1 MRYFILLFTFTVAV
15 LANGLHFEHNFNK
28 ALKKARDENRD
39 VMMMYSATW
48 CPECNYMKEVVF
60 KDKKVVNYI
69 NSHFI
74 VLGLDIQKDKLPKGF
89 NFMGIPTFFFINKD
103 AKQIGKIEGGDKAD
117 KFLKKMKNLK

>member
-1 MRYFILLFTFTVAV
+1 MKYLILSITFITTIIAG
-15 LANGLHFEHNFNK
+15 GLHFEHNFNK
-28 ALKKARDENRD
+28 ALHKAQNQNKE

-69 NSHFI
+69 NSHFV

-117 KFLKKMKNLK
+117 KFLKKLKDLK